1 MMIQWFDISGPE
13 PRLFNQERYEN
24 EKQRAK
30 LLNRAKEDAHNSPV
44 SRLWVVDVTSNGV
57 SSFALEDA

>member
-30 LLNRAKEDAHNSPV
+30 LLNRAKEDAQNSPV

>member
-13 PRLFNQERYEN
+13 PRQFHQERYET

-30 LLNRAKEDAHNSPV
+30 LLNRAKEDAQNSPV
-44 SRLWVVDVTSNGV
+44 SRLWVVDVTTHGI